1 MKIEIAI
8 TGKSGRFPE
17 SDNVSEWSQNLYN
30 KRNLVTE
37 SSKRWEPGI
46 MFPSSEMQKR
56 LLEEV
61 YQECKLSPLKV
72 SYVEAHGTGTIAGD
86 PVELTAIADAF
97 CCGREESPWVGSVK
111 SNMGHAEPVSGL
123 CGVLKMLISM
133 ENGVL
138 PPNLHYYKPNP
149 AIPALISDR
158 IKIPTDCSPW
168 KADYAGASSFGLGG
182 VNAHVVL
189 KSNGDG
195 TKRPQNSAIPQLVL
209 YSGRTQDSVRYLFEY
224 LQICAKEQ
232 KIPEGL
238 SREFFALLH
247 KSVHSSCKLKPYRGY
262 KLLVNDGEIAEIKHI
277 KKLNVGDTIF
287 LAGYSFSS
295 TLVLEMFLQVERQP
309 QQYPKVQDIIILDG
323 SRLLITAYAKMYKYF
338 DDEEEIHTLC
348 SFVMILGAEINLAEV
363 SLYLYALQ

>member
-1 MKIEIAI
+1 RSIHIDTACSSGLVALNLAVQSIQRGEMEAAVVGGVNLCLRPGSSVQFHKLGALSHDSTCRSFDADAKGYVRSEAIATLFVQKSDAARRKYATIVNIKTNIDGYKDKGI
-8 TGKSGRFPE
+8 T
-17 SDNVSEWSQNLYN
+17 
-30 KRNLVTE
+30 
-37 SSKRWEPGI
+37 
-46 MFPSSEMQKR
+46 FPSSEMQKR

-72 SYVEAHGTGTIAGD
+72 SYVEAHGTGTVAGD
-86 PVELTAIADAF
+86 PVELVAIADVF
-97 CCGREESPWVGSVK
+97 CPGREEPLWVGSVK

-123 CGVLKMLISM
+123 CGVLKILISM

-149 AIPALISDR
+149 AIPALISDQ
-158 IKIPTDCSPW
+158 IKIPIDCTPW
-168 KADYAGASSFGLGG
+168 KADYAAASSFGLGG

-195 TKRPQNSAIPQLVL
+195 TKRPQNSEIPQLVL

-232 KIPEGL
+232 KIPGVL

-262 KLLVNDGEIAEIKHI
+262 KLLVNDGEIAEIK
-277 KKLNVGDTIF
+277 V
-287 LAGYSFSS
+287 
-295 TLVLEMFLQVERQP
+295 
-309 QQYPKVQDIIILDG
+309 
-323 SRLLITAYAKMYKYF
+323 
-338 DDEEEIHTLC
+338 
-348 SFVMILGAEINLAEV
+348 
-363 SLYLYALQ
+363 